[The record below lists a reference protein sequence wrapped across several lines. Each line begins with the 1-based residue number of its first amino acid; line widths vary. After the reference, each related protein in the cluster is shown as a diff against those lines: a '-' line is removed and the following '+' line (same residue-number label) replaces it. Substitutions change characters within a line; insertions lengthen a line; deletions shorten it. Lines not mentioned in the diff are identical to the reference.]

1 MLVPPYPRLATDP
14 SLGVHRAK
22 LYGLCEK
29 KNGIAPTD
37 RHKVGREKRN
47 SLPLAFIKVQDAS
60 RLGCE
65 TWVAGKDATNLGA
78 GGPPFPPAT
87 SFKQRPSPVS
97 FLISPHALRIV
108 CATCSRSPAGCPSA
122 WQ

>member
-65 TWVAGKDATNLGA
+65 IWVAGKVQ
-78 GGPPFPPAT
+78 PT
-87 SFKQRPSPVS
+87 SGRAARPSPQ
-97 FLISPHALRIV
+97 RR
-108 CATCSRSPAGCPSA
+108 RSSKGPRL
-122 WQ
+122 